1 MRVVHE
7 IVDAQILHL
16 SVHERR
22 ERIVAHLRGR
32 NVAFKDVAAFLERE
46 AIREGYADSPSGIV
60 RARENNYS
68 WVVYMDRYIAWIN
81 KTYKPGWIKKEP
93 LKKVQKVPA
102 GTSGQVVAI
111 PQALSEKRAK
121 KLLENP
127 ENKKI
132 IENKLI
138 EDGVIV
144 IDNSK
149 ISKSLVERL
158 LEDSDNERILIETL
172 NQLGYKVRRPK
183 TANGN

>member
-32 NVAFKDVAAFLERE
+32 NVAFKDVAAFLEKE
-46 AIREGYADSPSGIV
+46 AIREGYANSPSDIV
-60 RARENNYS
+60 RAREKNLA
-68 WVVYMDRYIAWIN
+68 WVVYMDRYIMWIN

-93 LKKVQKVPA
+93 LKKVTKNPSAPA
-102 GTSGQVVAI
+102 GQVVAI
-111 PQALSEKRAK
+111 PAALSEKRAE

-138 EDGVIV
+138 EEGVIV

-158 LEDSDNERILIETL
+158 LEDPENERTLIEAL
-172 NQLGYKVRRPK
+172 NQLGYKVRKPK
-183 TANGN
+183 VSAA

>member
-32 NVAFKDVAAFLERE
+32 NVAFKDVAAFLEKE
-46 AIREGYADSPSGIV
+46 AIREGYANSPSDIV
-60 RARENNYS
+60 RAREKNLA
-68 WVVYMDRYIAWIN
+68 WVVYMDRYIMWIN

-93 LKKVQKVPA
+93 LTKNPSA
-102 GTSGQVVAI
+102 PVVAI
-111 PQALSEKRAK
+111 PAALSEKRAE

-138 EDGVIV
+138 EEGVIV

-158 LEDSDNERILIETL
+158 LEDPENERTLIEAL
-172 NQLGYKVRRPK
+172 NQLGYKVRKPK
-183 TANGN
+183 VSAA